1 MIKLSK
7 QENQLLLNYQP
18 DRFNDARWLDDK
30 LQQDGE
36 VTLRHTFSFTPG
48 DLTSAPSEDEDDGK
62 RTFKLAVLQDGYYRI
77 NKHVLGIKHDL
88 LLDAGMKLGSG
99 TFIAQRNISVFRRID
114 ELIDEPIIVGGENEN
129 AIPLADFE
137 LLLKTFPNSTELTHY
152 ARTRIARVLKD
163 FFGTIS
169 DAEDQLNKHLNRR
182 KRLPTESRE
191 SIVSN
196 FEVQKF
202 EYVHAE
208 LESMLRQVDG
218 LSEKD
223 WQTKILDLLLFVFPK
238 YVAILE
244 NVHIKDFYSTVGKAT
259 DRYIDLMLVD
269 ANGSIDIIETIADVP
284 GIMATLRLGMQ
295 LISCSDE
302 EQKAIINSINTV
314 LTDAFMSKTE
324 PIDQEVLSVL
334 SERLANLEDYVT
346 DEDLGRDLPLDAESI
361 EMALGIDTSGL
372 NLITGVGSPEVD
384 QQIYAWMQSLLLG
397 SWHRLDHDG
406 HIDRVQFCWRSAQGQ
421 LYLFVSGDGNAYLFQ
436 RRGLAA
442 YLNAA
447 LLLPAEEEAITVIA
461 TREALSKIEANPG
474 RMLN

>member
-7 QENQLLLNYQP
+7 QESQLLLNYQP

-30 LQQDGE
+30 LQQDGR
-36 VTLRHTFSFTPG
+36 VTLRHTFSFTPS
-48 DLTSAPSEDEDDGK
+48 DLTSARSEDEDDDK
-62 RTFKLAVLQDGYYRI
+62 RTFRLGVLQDGYYRI
-77 NKHVLGIKHDL
+77 NKAVLGIKHDL
-88 LLDAGMKLGSG
+88 LLDAGMKLEPG

-137 LLLKTFPNSTELTHY
+137 WLLKTFPTSTELTHY
-152 ARTRIARVLKD
+152 ARTRIVRVLKD
-163 FFGTIS
+163 YLGTIS

-218 LSEKD
+218 FSEKD

-244 NVHIKDFYSTVGKAT
+244 NVHIKDFYSTVGKTT

-269 ANGSIDIIETIADVP
+269 ANGNIDIIEVKKPFSNALLSRHPYRDSHTPRKELVGSVMQAEKYLFHLSKWGHAGEQEIYSKRQGELP
-284 GIMATLRLGMQ
+284 SGIELKITNP
-295 LISCSDE
+295 
-302 EQKAIINSINTV
+302 KAMI
-314 LTDAFMSKTE
+314 L
-324 PIDQEVLSVL
+324 
-334 SERLANLEDYVT
+334 
-346 DEDLGRDLPLDAESI
+346 LGRDNDFTGNQRFDFEIIRRKYANMLDIMTYDDLLRRVGNII
-361 EMALGIDTSGL
+361 EMMKRQVPSTSAAR
-372 NLITGVGSPEVD
+372 N
-384 QQIYAWMQSLLLG
+384 
-397 SWHRLDHDG
+397 
-406 HIDRVQFCWRSAQGQ
+406 
-421 LYLFVSGDGNAYLFQ
+421 
-436 RRGLAA
+436 RRGA
-442 YLNAA
+442 
-447 LLLPAEEEAITVIA
+447 
-461 TREALSKIEANPG
+461 
-474 RMLN
+474 

>member
-7 QENQLLLNYQP
+7 QENLLLLNYQP

-30 LQQDGE
+30 LQQDGR

-48 DLTSAPSEDEDDGK
+48 DLTSAPSEDEDDDGK
-62 RTFKLAVLQDGYYRI
+62 RTFKLGILKDGYYRI
-77 NKHVLGIKHDL
+77 NKRVLGIKHDL
-88 LLDAGMKLGSG
+88 LLDAGMKLESG

-137 LLLKTFPNSTELTHY
+137 LLLKTFPTSTELTHY

-163 FFGTIS
+163 YFGTIS

-218 LSEKD
+218 FSEKD

-269 ANGSIDIIETIADVP
+269 ANGNIDIIEVKKPFSNALLSRHPYRDSHTPRKELVGSVMQAEKYLFHLSKWGHAGEQEIYNKRQGELPA
-284 GIMATLRLGMQ
+284 GIELKITNP
-295 LISCSDE
+295 
-302 EQKAIINSINTV
+302 KAMI
-314 LTDAFMSKTE
+314 L
-324 PIDQEVLSVL
+324 
-334 SERLANLEDYVT
+334 
-346 DEDLGRDLPLDAESI
+346 LGRDNDFSGNQRFDFEIIRRKYANMLDIMTYDDLLRRVGNII
-361 EMALGIDTSGL
+361 EMMKRQAPSI
-372 NLITGVGSPEVD
+372 
-384 QQIYAWMQSLLLG
+384 
-397 SWHRLDHDG
+397 
-406 HIDRVQFCWRSAQGQ
+406 SAAR
-421 LYLFVSGDGNAYLFQ
+421 N
-436 RRGLAA
+436 RRG
-442 YLNAA
+442 
-447 LLLPAEEEAITVIA
+447 V
-461 TREALSKIEANPG
+461 
-474 RMLN
+474 

>member
-7 QENQLLLNYQP
+7 QENLLLLNYQP

-30 LQQDGE
+30 LQQDGR
-36 VTLRHTFSFTPG
+36 VTLRQTFSFAPG

-218 LSEKD
+218 FSEKD

-244 NVHIKDFYSTVGKAT
+244 NVHIKDFYSTLGKAT

-269 ANGSIDIIETIADVP
+269 ANGSIDIIEVKKPFSNALLSRHPYRDSHTPRKELVGSVMQAEKYLFHLSKWGHAGEQEIYNKRQGELPA
-284 GIMATLRLGMQ
+284 GIELKITNP
-295 LISCSDE
+295 
-302 EQKAIINSINTV
+302 KAMI
-314 LTDAFMSKTE
+314 L
-324 PIDQEVLSVL
+324 
-334 SERLANLEDYVT
+334 
-346 DEDLGRDLPLDAESI
+346 LGRDNDFSGNQRFDFEIIRRKYANMLDIMTYDDLLRRVGNII
-361 EMALGIDTSGL
+361 EMMKRQAPSI
-372 NLITGVGSPEVD
+372 
-384 QQIYAWMQSLLLG
+384 
-397 SWHRLDHDG
+397 
-406 HIDRVQFCWRSAQGQ
+406 SAAR
-421 LYLFVSGDGNAYLFQ
+421 N
-436 RRGLAA
+436 RRG
-442 YLNAA
+442 
-447 LLLPAEEEAITVIA
+447 V
-461 TREALSKIEANPG
+461 
-474 RMLN
+474 

>member
-7 QENQLLLNYQP
+7 QENLLLLNYQP

-30 LQQDGE
+30 LQQDGR

-48 DLTSAPSEDEDDGK
+48 DLTSAPSEDEDVGT
-62 RTFKLAVLQDGYYRI
+62 RTFKLGILQDGYYRI
-77 NKHVLGIKHDL
+77 NKRVLGIKHDL
-88 LLDAGMKLGSG
+88 LLDAGMKLESG

-137 LLLKTFPNSTELTHY
+137 LLLKTLPTSTELTHY

-163 FFGTIS
+163 YFGTIS

-218 LSEKD
+218 FSEKD

-244 NVHIKDFYSTVGKAT
+244 NVHIKDFYSTVGKTT

-269 ANGSIDIIETIADVP
+269 ANGNIDIIEVKKPFSNA
-284 GIMATLRLGMQ
+284 L
-295 LISCSDE
+295 
-302 EQKAIINSINTV
+302 
-314 LTDAFMSKTE
+314 
-324 PIDQEVLSVL
+324 LS
-334 SERLANLEDYVT
+334 RHPY
-346 DEDLGRDLPLDAESI
+346 RDSHTPRKEL
-361 EMALGIDTSGL
+361 
-372 NLITGVGSPEVD
+372 VGSVMQAEKYLFHLSKWGHAGE
-384 QQIYAWMQSLLLG
+384 QEIYSKRQGELPSG
-397 SWHRLDHDG
+397 
-406 HIDRVQFCWRSAQGQ
+406 IERSAF
-421 LYLFVSGDGNAYLFQ
+421 FVT
-436 RRGLAA
+436 
-442 YLNAA
+442 
-447 LLLPAEEEAITVIA
+447 PATTRISSARVIA
-461 TREALSKIEANPG
+461 T
-474 RMLN
+474 